1 MKLPT
6 TPSFRLDNKN
16 ALITGSSSGIGLGCA
31 VALAEAG
38 ASVVLAARRKE
49 PLEELKNKLIEKGH
63 QAAILELD
71 ITDTKKV
78 ETILN
83 DQPTFDILVNSSGM
97 AKHTP
102 TIETTEED
110 FNSVIDVNLKG
121 AYFITKEVAKKLA
134 APDFIL
140 FPLYHPSPRV
150 TNWIRPLTQQKKDFK
165 KIPQQ
170 GKNNS

>member
-38 ASVVLAARRKE
+38 ASVVLAARRRE

-63 QAAILELD
+63 KAAILELD

-83 DQPTFDILVNSSGM
+83 DLPTFDI
-97 AKHTP
+97 
-102 TIETTEED
+102 
-110 FNSVIDVNLKG
+110 
-121 AYFITKEVAKKLA
+121 
-134 APDFIL
+134 
-140 FPLYHPSPRV
+140 
-150 TNWIRPLTQQKKDFK
+150 
-165 KIPQQ
+165 
-170 GKNNS
+170 